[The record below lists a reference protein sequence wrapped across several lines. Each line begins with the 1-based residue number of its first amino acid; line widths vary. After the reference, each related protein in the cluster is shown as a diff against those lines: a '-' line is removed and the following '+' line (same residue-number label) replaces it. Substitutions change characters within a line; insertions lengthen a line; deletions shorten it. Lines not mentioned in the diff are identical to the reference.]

1 MICSADNLVKN
12 YGADPVLDHV
22 SLVINEKEKWGIVGV
37 NGAGKSTLLR
47 LIAGLETPDEGTVTL
62 VPGKKISCL
71 VQQPQLDPEKTVLE
85 TVLESAEKK
94 DEVQEYEAKS
104 ILTQLKMNDMSQKV
118 GTCSGGQRRRVAL
131 ACALI
136 RPCDLLILDEPTNHL
151 DQQMILWLE
160 KRLIKSNKAMLMV
173 THDRYFLDR
182 VTNAI
187 LEVESGHV
195 YAYQTNY
202 SGFLQLKAQREE
214 MARASERKRLAYLR
228 KEAQWIQRGA
238 MARSTKS
245 RERIERFEKLSAIE
259 RIQDP
264 DQLKLGSL
272 SSRLGKSTIEICNLT
287 KAINGQPLITD
298 FSYIVRRHERL
309 GIIGPN
315 GCGKST
321 LMKLLVG
328 QLQPDAGKIII
339 GETVRIGYFSQELEE
354 MDPDQR
360 IIDYVRAIG
369 EVIDT
374 PDGQV
379 SASQMLQRFLF
390 DPKQQWQPIGKCSGG
405 QKRRLGLLGILM
417 KAPNVLLLDEPTNDL
432 DIPTL
437 MLLEDYLDDFGGAV
451 LSVSHD
457 RYFLDRTCDQLLIY
471 EGQGH
476 LSFSNLSY
484 TDYLEQQAEAE
495 QAKPRETTVRVKPKT
510 NRLTYMEKKE
520 LEEIEARLPVLEQ
533 EIQELDA
540 QLSDTSDYAQLKVL
554 SERRE
559 AAESELESKTERWME
574 LSEKQS

>member
-457 RYFLDRTCDQLLIY
+457 RYLIKQVFQDAY
-471 EGQGH
+471 VVHERR
-476 LSFSNLSY
+476 LV
-484 TDYLEQQAEAE
+484 
-495 QAKPRETTVRVKPKT
+495 KTTVAK
-510 NRLTYMEKKE
+510 L
-520 LEEIEARLPVLEQ
+520 LDEEEG
-533 EIQELDA
+533 
-540 QLSDTSDYAQLKVL
+540 S
-554 SERRE
+554 
-559 AAESELESKTERWME
+559 
-574 LSEKQS
+574 